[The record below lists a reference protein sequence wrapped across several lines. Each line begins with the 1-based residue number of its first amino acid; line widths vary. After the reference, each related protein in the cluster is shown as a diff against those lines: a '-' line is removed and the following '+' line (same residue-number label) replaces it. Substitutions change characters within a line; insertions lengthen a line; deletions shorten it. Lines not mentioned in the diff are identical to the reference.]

1 MQKTVPVPRRSQGE
15 RTDATR
21 TALVSAARALFE
33 VRGFAATGTPEI
45 VAAANVTRGALYHHF
60 TDKTELFHAVA
71 RQVAQEV
78 ADEIARRS
86 RPHPQPVDALLAGA
100 QAYFAAMA
108 EAGRARL
115 LLLEAPAVL
124 PAEQVLG
131 LSDLAGFQA
140 LQEGLQAAL
149 QGHPEAL
156 PLHELSVLLSAA
168 FDRAALAIAR
178 GEPAAPYEQAVGLLL
193 SRLVTQP
200 HDATLAGV
208 VEARR

>member
-1 MQKTVPVPRRSQGE
+1 MQKSGPTPRRSQGE

-21 TALVSAARALFE
+21 AALVNAARTLFE
-33 VRGFAATGTPEI
+33 ARGFAGTGTPEI

-60 TDKTELFHAVA
+60 VDKTELFHAVA

-78 ADEIARRS
+78 ADGIALRS
-86 RPHPQPVDALLAGA
+86 RRHKKPAEALLAGA

-124 PAEQVLG
+124 SAEQVMG

-140 LQEGLQAAL
+140 LQEGLQDALGEGQPAA
-149 QGHPEAL
+149 
-156 PLHELSVLLSAA
+156 PLRELSVLLSAA

-178 GEPAAPYEQAVGLLL
+178 GESAAPYEQAVRLLL
-193 SRLVTQP
+193 SRLVP
-200 HDATLAGV
+200 A
-208 VEARR
+208 

>member
-1 MQKTVPVPRRSQGE
+1 MQKALPPQRRSQGE

-21 TALVSAARALFE
+21 AALVSAARALFE
-33 VRGFAATGTPEI
+33 ARGFAATGTPEI

-78 ADEIARRS
+78 ADEIAQRS
-86 RPHPQPVDALLAGA
+86 RHQPKPVDALQAGA

-124 PAEQVLG
+124 SAEQVLG

-140 LQEGLQAAL
+140 LQEGLQNAL
-149 QGHPEAL
+149 KERPEAVL
-156 PLHELSVLLSAA
+156 PLRELSVLLSAA

-178 GEPAAPYEQAVGLLL
+178 GEPAEPYERAVRLLL
-193 SRLVTQP
+193 SRLVP
-200 HDATLAGV
+200 V
-208 VEARR
+208 

>member
-1 MQKTVPVPRRSQGE
+1 MQKALPPQRRSQGE

-21 TALVSAARALFE
+21 AALVSAARALFE
-33 VRGFAATGTPEI
+33 ARGFAATGTPEI

-78 ADEIARRS
+78 ADEIAQRS
-86 RPHPQPVDALLAGA
+86 RHQPKPVDALQAGA

-124 PAEQVLG
+124 SAEQVLG

-140 LQEGLQAAL
+140 LQEGLQNAL
-149 QGHPEAL
+149 KDRPEAVL
-156 PLHELSVLLSAA
+156 PLRELSVLLSAA

-178 GEPAAPYEQAVGLLL
+178 GEPAELYEQAVRLLL
-193 SRLVTQP
+193 SRLVP
-200 HDATLAGV
+200 V
-208 VEARR
+208 

>member
-1 MQKTVPVPRRSQGE
+1 MQKTFPPQRRSQGE

-21 TALVSAARALFE
+21 AALVSAARALFE
-33 VRGFAATGTPEI
+33 ARGFAATGTPEI

-78 ADEIARRS
+78 ADEIAQRS
-86 RPHPQPVDALLAGA
+86 RHQPKPVDALLAGA

-124 PAEQVLG
+124 SAEQVLG

-140 LQEGLQAAL
+140 LQEGLQNAL
-149 QGHPEAL
+149 NNRPEAV
-156 PLHELSVLLSAA
+156 PLRELSVLLSAA

-178 GEPAAPYEQAVGLLL
+178 GEPAAPYEQAVRLLL
-193 SRLVTQP
+193 SSLVP
-200 HDATLAGV
+200 V
-208 VEARR
+208 

>member
-1 MQKTVPVPRRSQGE
+1 
-15 RTDATR
+15 
-21 TALVSAARALFE
+21 
-33 VRGFAATGTPEI
+33 
-45 VAAANVTRGALYHHF
+45 VTRGALYHHF

-86 RPHPQPVDALLAGA
+86 RRPSTPLDALLAGT

-124 PAEQVLG
+124 SAEQVLG

-140 LQEGLQAAL
+140 LQEGLQAAFT
-149 QGHPEAL
+149 GGPEAL
-156 PLHELSVLLSAA
+156 PLRELSVLLSAA

-178 GEPAAPYEQAVGLLL
+178 GEQAAPYEQAVRLLL
-193 SRLVTQP
+193 SSLVR
-200 HDATLAGV
+200 A
-208 VEARR
+208 

>member
-1 MQKTVPVPRRSQGE
+1 MQKTLPPQRRSQGE

-21 TALVSAARALFE
+21 AALLSAARALFE
-33 VRGFAATGTPEI
+33 ARGFAATGTPEI

-78 ADEIARRS
+78 ADEIAQRS
-86 RPHPQPVDALLAGA
+86 RHQPRPMDALLAGA

-124 PAEQVLG
+124 SAEQVLG

-140 LQEGLQAAL
+140 LQEGLQNAL
-149 QGHPEAL
+149 KDRSEAV
-156 PLHELSVLLSAA
+156 PLRELSVLLSAA

-178 GEPAAPYEQAVGLLL
+178 GEPAAPYEQAVRLLL
-193 SRLVTQP
+193 SSLVP
-200 HDATLAGV
+200 V
-208 VEARR
+208 

>member
-1 MQKTVPVPRRSQGE
+1 MQKPDMPQRRSQGE

-21 TALVSAARALFE
+21 TALVNAARELFE
-33 VRGFAATGTPEI
+33 ARGFAATSTPEI

-78 ADEIARRS
+78 ADGIAQRS
-86 RPHPQPVDALLAGA
+86 RRHKKPAEALLAGA

-124 PAEQVLG
+124 SAEQVTG

-140 LQEGLQAAL
+140 LQDGLQIAL
-149 QGHPEAL
+149 GNDQ
-156 PLHELSVLLSAA
+156 PLRELSVLLSAA

-178 GEPAAPYEQAVGLLL
+178 GEPAAPYEQAVRLLL
-193 SRLVTQP
+193 SRLVP
-200 HDATLAGV
+200 P
-208 VEARR
+208 

>member
-1 MQKTVPVPRRSQGE
+1 MQKPVPAQRRSQGE

-33 VRGFAATGTPEI
+33 ARGFAGTGTPEI

-60 TDKTELFHAVA
+60 ADKTELFHAVA

-78 ADEIARRS
+78 ADGIAQRS
-86 RPHPQPVDALLAGA
+86 RRHRKPAEALLAGA

-124 PAEQVLG
+124 SAEQVMG

-140 LQEGLQAAL
+140 LQEGLQDAL
-149 QGHPEAL
+149 GEAV
-156 PLHELSVLLSAA
+156 PLRELSVLLSAA

-178 GEPAAPYEQAVGLLL
+178 GEPAAPYEQAVRLLL
-193 SRLVTQP
+193 SRLVP
-200 HDATLAGV
+200 A
-208 VEARR
+208 

>member
-1 MQKTVPVPRRSQGE
+1 MQKTIPAPRRSQGE

-21 TALVSAARALFE
+21 AALVSAARRLFE
-33 VRGFAATGTPEI
+33 LRGFAATGTPEI
-45 VAAANVTRGALYHHF
+45 VTAANVTRGALYHHF

-78 ADEIARRS
+78 ADEIVQRS
-86 RPHPQPVDALLAGA
+86 RHHKPPVDALLAGA

-124 PAEQVLG
+124 TAEQVQG
-131 LSDLAGFQA
+131 LNDLAGFQA

-149 QGHPEAL
+149 DGHPEGV
-156 PLHELSVLLSAA
+156 PLRELSVLLSAA

-178 GEPAAPYEQAVGLLL
+178 GEPATPYEQAVRLLL
-193 SRLVTQP
+193 SRLVP
-200 HDATLAGV
+200 A
-208 VEARR
+208 

>member
-1 MQKTVPVPRRSQGE
+1 MQKALPPQRRSQGE

-21 TALVSAARALFE
+21 AALVSAARALFE
-33 VRGFAATGTPEI
+33 ARGFAATGTPEI
-45 VAAANVTRGALYHHF
+45 VAAATVTRGALYHHF

-78 ADEIARRS
+78 ADEIAQRS
-86 RPHPQPVDALLAGA
+86 RHQPKPVDALQAGA

-124 PAEQVLG
+124 SAEQVLG

-140 LQEGLQAAL
+140 LQEGLQNAL
-149 QGHPEAL
+149 KERPEAVL
-156 PLHELSVLLSAA
+156 PLRELSVLLSAA

-178 GEPAAPYEQAVGLLL
+178 GEPAEPYERAVRLLL
-193 SRLVTQP
+193 SRLVP
-200 HDATLAGV
+200 V
-208 VEARR
+208 

>member
-1 MQKTVPVPRRSQGE
+1 MQKTLPPQRRSQGE

-21 TALVSAARALFE
+21 AALLSAARALFE
-33 VRGFAATGTPEI
+33 ARGFAATGTPEI

-78 ADEIARRS
+78 ADEIAQRS
-86 RPHPQPVDALLAGA
+86 RHQPRPMEALLAGA

-124 PAEQVLG
+124 SAEQVLG

-140 LQEGLQAAL
+140 LQEGLQNAL
-149 QGHPEAL
+149 KDRSEAV
-156 PLHELSVLLSAA
+156 PLRELSVLLSAA

-178 GEPAAPYEQAVGLLL
+178 GEPAAPYEQAVRLLL
-193 SRLVTQP
+193 SSLVP
-200 HDATLAGV
+200 V
-208 VEARR
+208 

>member
-1 MQKTVPVPRRSQGE
+1 MQKPVPAQRRSQGE

-33 VRGFAATGTPEI
+33 ARGFAGTGTPEI

-60 TDKTELFHAVA
+60 ADKTELFHAVA

-78 ADEIARRS
+78 ADGIAQRS
-86 RPHPQPVDALLAGA
+86 RRHRKPAEALLAGA

-124 PAEQVLG
+124 SAEQVMG

-140 LQEGLQAAL
+140 LQEGLQDAL
-149 QGHPEAL
+149 GEAV
-156 PLHELSVLLSAA
+156 PLRELSVLLSAA

-178 GEPAAPYEQAVGLLL
+178 GEPAAPYEQAVRLLL
-193 SRLVTQP
+193 SCLVP
-200 HDATLAGV
+200 A
-208 VEARR
+208 

>member
-1 MQKTVPVPRRSQGE
+1 MQSTRTPQRRSQGE

-21 TALVSAARALFE
+21 AALMSTARALFE
-33 VRGFAATGTPEI
+33 TRGFAATGTPEI

-60 TDKTELFHAVA
+60 ADKTELFHAVA

-78 ADEIARRS
+78 ADEIALGARR
-86 RPHPQPVDALLAGA
+86 HKKPVAALLAGA

-108 EAGRARL
+108 AEGRARL
-115 LLLEAPAVL
+115 LLLEAPVVL
-124 PAEQVLG
+124 SAEQVME

-149 QGHPEAL
+149 GDSKPTV
-156 PLHELSVLLSAA
+156 PLRELSALLSAA

-178 GEPAAPYEQAVGLLL
+178 GEPAAPYEQALRLLL
-193 SRLVTQP
+193 SRLVP
-200 HDATLAGV
+200 A
-208 VEARR
+208 

>member
-1 MQKTVPVPRRSQGE
+1 MQKTLSPQRRSQGE

-21 TALVSAARALFE
+21 AALVSAARALFE
-33 VRGFAATGTPEI
+33 ARGFAATGTPEI

-78 ADEIARRS
+78 ADEIAQRS
-86 RPHPQPVDALLAGA
+86 RHQPKPVDALQAGA

-124 PAEQVLG
+124 SAEQVLG

-140 LQEGLQAAL
+140 LQEGLQNAL
-149 QGHPEAL
+149 KERPEAVL
-156 PLHELSVLLSAA
+156 PLRELSVLLSAA

-178 GEPAAPYEQAVGLLL
+178 GEPAEPYERAVRLLL
-193 SRLVTQP
+193 SRLVP
-200 HDATLAGV
+200 V
-208 VEARR
+208 

>member
-1 MQKTVPVPRRSQGE
+1 MQKALPPQRRSQGE

-21 TALVSAARALFE
+21 AALVSAARALFE
-33 VRGFAATGTPEI
+33 ARGFAATGTPEI

-78 ADEIARRS
+78 ADEIAQRS
-86 RPHPQPVDALLAGA
+86 RHQPKPVDALQAGA

-124 PAEQVLG
+124 SAEQVLG

-140 LQEGLQAAL
+140 LQEGLQNALKDRPAAV
-149 QGHPEAL
+149 L
-156 PLHELSVLLSAA
+156 PLRELSVLLSAA

-178 GEPAAPYEQAVGLLL
+178 GDPAEPYEQAVRLLL
-193 SRLVTQP
+193 SSLVP
-200 HDATLAGV
+200 V
-208 VEARR
+208 

>member
-1 MQKTVPVPRRSQGE
+1 MQKTVAAPRRSQGE

-21 TALVSAARALFE
+21 AALVSAARALFE
-33 VRGFAATGTPEI
+33 ARGFAATGTPEI
-45 VAAANVTRGALYHHF
+45 VTAANVTRGALYHHF

-78 ADEIARRS
+78 ADEIARGS
-86 RPHPQPVDALLAGA
+86 RHHRKPVDALLAGA
-100 QAYFAAMA
+100 RAYFAAMA

-124 PAEQVLG
+124 TAEQVLG

-140 LQEGLQAAL
+140 LQEGLDDAL
-149 QGHPEAL
+149 KDSPGAV
-156 PLHELSVLLSAA
+156 PLRELSVLLSAA

-178 GEPAAPYEQAVGLLL
+178 GEAAAPYEQAVRLLL
-193 SRLVTQP
+193 SRLVP
-200 HDATLAGV
+200 A
-208 VEARR
+208 

>member
-1 MQKTVPVPRRSQGE
+1 MQKTGTPQRRSQGE

-33 VRGFAATGTPEI
+33 ARGFAATGTPEI

-78 ADEIARRS
+78 ADEITQRS
-86 RPHPQPVDALLAGA
+86 RRHRKPAEALLAGA

-124 PAEQVLG
+124 SAEQVMG

-140 LQEGLQAAL
+140 LQEGLQHAL
-149 QGHPEAL
+149 GDGQPVA
-156 PLHELSVLLSAA
+156 PLRELSVLLSAA

-178 GEPAAPYEQAVGLLL
+178 GEPAAPYEQAVRLLL
-193 SRLVTQP
+193 SRLVP
-200 HDATLAGV
+200 A
-208 VEARR
+208 

>member
-1 MQKTVPVPRRSQGE
+1 MKRPDPPQRRSQGE

-21 TALVSAARALFE
+21 AALVGAARALFE
-33 VRGFAATGTPEI
+33 ARGFAGTGTPEI

-60 TDKTELFHAVA
+60 ADKTGLFHAVA

-78 ADEIARRS
+78 ADEITQRS
-86 RPHPQPVDALLAGA
+86 RRHKKPVDALLAGA

-108 EAGRARL
+108 AAGRARL

-124 PAEQVLG
+124 SAEQVMG

-149 QGHPEAL
+149 GEGQPAAA
-156 PLHELSVLLSAA
+156 PLRELSVLLSAA

-178 GEPAAPYEQAVGLLL
+178 GEPAAPYEQAIRLLL
-193 SRLVTQP
+193 SRLVP
-200 HDATLAGV
+200 A
-208 VEARR
+208 